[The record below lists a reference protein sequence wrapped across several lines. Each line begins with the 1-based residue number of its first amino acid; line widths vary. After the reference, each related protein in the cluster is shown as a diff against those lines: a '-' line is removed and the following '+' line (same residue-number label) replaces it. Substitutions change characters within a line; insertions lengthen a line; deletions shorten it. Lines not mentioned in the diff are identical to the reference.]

1 MLTNNNWQ
9 EIRALWR
16 AAEERPRASRG
27 AVMVLR
33 RHFHEPRIVERMA
46 AFEDF
51 IEQTSRQLF
60 VWGQSDCSLMVA
72 DWCVW
77 SGYEDPAA
85 AWRGSYSD
93 EAGCRALIAERGDLV
108 AVVAACA
115 SVAHLTRIHEPEFG
129 CVAVIGSPHRPERQW
144 AAIWNGARWAVWF
157 GNADHVQ
164 WEAMSAKALGMW
176 RV

>member
-1 MLTNNNWQ
+1 MQQSWQ
-9 EIRALWR
+9 EIRSLWR

-27 AVMVLR
+27 AVTVLR

-46 AFEDF
+46 AFENF
-51 IEQTSRQLF
+51 IEQTSRRPF

-85 AWRGSYSD
+85 AWRGTYSD
-93 EAGCRALIAERGDLV
+93 EAGCRALVAERGDLM

-115 SVAHLTRIHEPEFG
+115 SVAGLKPIHEPEFG
-129 CVAVIGSPHRPERQW
+129 CVAVIGSAHRPERQW

-157 GNADHVQ
+157 GNADRVQ
-164 WEAMSAKALGMW
+164 WEAMSAKALAMW

>member
-1 MLTNNNWQ
+1 MHQSWQ

-27 AVMVLR
+27 AVTVLR

-46 AFEDF
+46 SFEDF
-51 IEQTSRQLF
+51 INQTGRRSF

-77 SGYEDPAA
+77 VGHGDPAA
-85 AWRGSYSD
+85 GWRGSYD
-93 EAGCRALIAERGDLV
+93 DQDGCRALLDERGGLAD
-108 AVVAACA
+108 VVAACA
-115 SVAHLTRIHEPEFG
+115 LLAGLKPIQEPEFG

-144 AAIWNGARWAVWF
+144 AAIWNGARWMVWF
-157 GNADHVQ
+157 GNDTRVQ
-164 WEAMSAKALGMW
+164 WEAMSAKALRMW

>member
-1 MLTNNNWQ
+1 MMQQSWQ
-9 EIRALWR
+9 EIRSLWR

-27 AVMVLR
+27 AITVLR
-33 RHFHEPRIVERMA
+33 RHFHEPRIIERMS

-51 IEQTSRQLF
+51 IEQTSRMPF

-72 DWCVW
+72 DWCSW
-77 SGYEDPAA
+77 CGHEDPAA
-85 AWRGSYSD
+85 ALRGSYSD
-93 EAGCRALIAERGDLV
+93 EADCRALIAEQGDLV

-115 SVAHLTRIHEPEFG
+115 AVAGLKQILEPEFG

-157 GNADHVQ
+157 GNAGRVQ
-164 WEAMSAKALGMW
+164 WESMTAKALGMW